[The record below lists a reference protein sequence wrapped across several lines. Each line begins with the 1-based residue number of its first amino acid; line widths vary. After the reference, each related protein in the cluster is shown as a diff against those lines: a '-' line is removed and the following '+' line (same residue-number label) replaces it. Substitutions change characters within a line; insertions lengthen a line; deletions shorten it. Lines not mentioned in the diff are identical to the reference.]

1 MTKEIQQNISGQQ
14 LSDALSE
21 RYLSYA
27 VSTIV
32 ARALP
37 DVRDGLKPVHRRIL
51 YSMLRNKL
59 TPAAAF
65 RKCAKVVGD
74 VLGSF
79 HPHGDTSVYDALVR
93 LAQDFSVRY
102 PLIDGQGNF
111 GNIDGDPQAA
121 YRYTES
127 KMTNASMLIMEGLD
141 EDSVNMTPNFDGTTL
156 EPSVMP
162 GAFPNLLAN
171 GSMGIAVGMATNIP
185 THNVAEI
192 CDALNLMI
200 DRPDA
205 TTTQIMKKL
214 VGPDFPTGGVL
225 IDDFD
230 TIVKN
235 YDTGRGAFRIRAKWD
250 AEDLGRG
257 AYQIV
262 ITEIPYGL
270 EKQKLVEQIAALID
284 AKKLPLVED
293 IWDEST
299 TDIRIVISP
308 KNRNV
313 PAEKVMA
320 HLFAM
325 TALESRFNM
334 NFNVIDSTGAPRVM
348 KIGEVLTEF
357 IAHQK
362 IVLLRRT
369 NWRLAN
375 IARRLEILGGLLVV
389 YLNLDRVIEI
399 IRTEDDAK
407 AVLMKEF
414 SLAEIQVEA
423 ILNTRLRSL
432 RKLEEMEIRKEDA
445 ALREEQKNLQALLA
459 SEEMQN
465 EQLRA
470 WFADIKKQYD
480 KKTALGRRRT
490 IWAAAGEEVAVN
502 PDEFI
507 EKEPLTIILSTLG
520 WIRAAKGHL
529 SLDALDVKFK
539 EGDELWAAFH
549 AQSTD
554 KINLFASGGKMFSI
568 AANTLPGA
576 RGFGESVRMMAD
588 IGADENI
595 VSAFVLDTSAKY
607 LLVAKHGTGFI
618 VSGENCL
625 AQTKNGKQVMNTDAK
640 NPAVLVIPLPRRG
653 AGAGSRGG
661 EGCHNPEPSPSFV
674 LAEQAQQKS
683 RPSEGGE
690 LIAIVGSNDKLL
702 IFPAAEIPEMARG
715 KGVILQKYNAERT
728 YVMDAMFFDERDGFG
743 WTTGRGRTTLDDW
756 SPWVGRRATQGRTI
770 PVGFPRSGKFG
781 R

>member
-1 MTKEIQQNISGQQ
+1 MKEIVENISGQQ
-14 LSDALSE
+14 LSEALGE
-21 RYLSYA
+21 RYLAYA

-59 TPAAAF
+59 TPASAF

-79 HPHGDTSVYDALVR
+79 HPHGDSSVYDALVR

-127 KMTNASMLIMEGLD
+127 KMTNAAMLIMEGLD
-141 EDSVNMTPNFDGTTL
+141 EDSVDMMPNFDGTTP
-156 EPSVMP
+156 EPTVMP

-185 THNVAEI
+185 THNVSEV

-200 DRPDA
+200 DKPDS
-205 TTTQIMKKL
+205 TTTQIMKKMI
-214 VGPDFPTGGVL
+214 GPDFPTGGIL

-235 YDTGRGAFRIRAKWD
+235 YDTGRGAFRIRAKWES
-250 AEDLGRG
+250 EDLGRG

-270 EKQKLVEQIAALID
+270 EKQKLIEQIAALID
-284 AKKLPLVED
+284 AKKLPLVDD
-293 IWDEST
+293 IIDEST
-299 TDIRIVISP
+299 TDIRIVITP
-308 KNRNV
+308 KNRSV

-320 HLFAM
+320 HLFAI
-325 TALESRFNM
+325 TPLESRFNM
-334 NFNVIDSTGAPRVM
+334 NFNVIDSMGAPRVM

-357 IAHQK
+357 LAHQK
-362 IVLLRRT
+362 NVLIRRT
-369 NWRLAN
+369 NWRLGN
-375 IARRLEILGGLLVV
+375 ITRRLEILAGLLVV

-407 AVLMKEF
+407 AVLMQEF
-414 SLAEIQVEA
+414 GLNEVQVEA

-432 RKLEEMEIRKEDA
+432 RKLEEMEIRKEDK

-459 SEEMQN
+459 SDEMQN
-465 EQLRA
+465 DQLKA

-480 KKTALGRRRT
+480 KKTTLGRRRT
-490 IWAAAGEEVAVN
+490 IWAAASEEDVVN

-507 EKEPLTIILSTLG
+507 EKEPLTIILSTMG

-529 SLDALDVKFK
+529 ALDALDAKYK
-539 EGDELWAAFH
+539 EGDELAFAFH

-554 KINLFASGGKMFSI
+554 KINLFVSNGKMFSI
-568 AANTLPGA
+568 AANTLPSA

-595 VSAFVLDTSAKY
+595 VNAFVLDINAKY
-607 LLVAKHGTGFI
+607 LLVAQHGTGFI

-625 AQTKNGKQVMNTDAK
+625 AQTRSGKQVMNADTK
-640 NPAVLVIPLPRRG
+640 NPAVMCVQQND
-653 AGAGSRGG
+653 G
-661 EGCHNPEPSPSFV
+661 EM
-674 LAEQAQQKS
+674 L
-683 RPSEGGE
+683 
-690 LIAIVGSNDKLL
+690 AIVGSNDKLL
-702 IFPAAEIPEMARG
+702 IFPASEIPEMARG

-728 YVMDAMFFDERDGFG
+728 YVMDAIFFTNATGFG

-756 SPWVGRRATQGRTI
+756 SPWTGKRASQGQTI
-770 PVGFPRSGKFG
+770 PVGFPRSGKFNK
-781 R
+781 

>member
-1 MTKEIQQNISGQQ
+1 MKEVNENISGQQ
-14 LSDALSE
+14 LSEALGE
-21 RYLSYA
+21 RYLAYA

-141 EDSVNMTPNFDGTTL
+141 EDSVDMMPNFDGTTP
-156 EPSVMP
+156 EPTVMP

-185 THNVAEI
+185 THNVSEI

-200 DRPDA
+200 DKPDSN
-205 TTTQIMKKL
+205 TTQIMKKL
-214 VGPDFPTGGVL
+214 IGPDFPTGGIL

-235 YDTGRGAFRIRAKWD
+235 YDTGRGAFRIRAKWES
-250 AEDLGRG
+250 EDLGRG
-257 AYQIV
+257 AYQII

-284 AKKLPLVED
+284 AKKLPLVDD
-293 IWDEST
+293 IMDEST
-299 TDIRIVISP
+299 TDIRVVITP
-308 KNRNV
+308 KNRSV

-320 HLFAM
+320 HLFAI
-325 TALESRFNM
+325 TPLESRFNM
-334 NFNVIDSTGAPRVM
+334 NFNVIDSLGAPRVM

-357 IAHQK
+357 LAHQK
-362 IVLLRRT
+362 NVLIRRT
-369 NWRLAN
+369 NWRLGN
-375 IARRLEILGGLLVV
+375 IARRLEILAGLLIV

-399 IRTEDDAK
+399 IRTEDDPK
-407 AVLMKEF
+407 EVLMQEF
-414 SLAEIQVEA
+414 QLNEIQVEA
-423 ILNTRLRSL
+423 ILNTRLRAL

-459 SEEMQN
+459 SDELQN
-465 EQLRA
+465 EQLKA

-480 KKTALGRRRT
+480 KKTTLGRRRT
-490 IWAAAGEEVAVN
+490 VWAAAGEEEVVN

-507 EKEPLTIILSTLG
+507 EKEPLTIILSTMG

-529 SLDALDVKFK
+529 ALDALDAKYK
-539 EGDELWAAFH
+539 EGDELAFAFH

-554 KINLFASGGKMFSI
+554 KINLFVSNGKMFSI
-568 AANTLPGA
+568 PANTLPSA

-588 IGADENI
+588 IGADEEI
-595 VSAFVLDTSAKY
+595 VNAFVLDTNAKY

-625 AQTKNGKQVMNTDAK
+625 AQTRTGKQVMNVDAK
-640 NPAVLVIPLPRRG
+640 NPATMCVQQN
-653 AGAGSRGG
+653 GG
-661 EGCHNPEPSPSFV
+661 EM
-674 LAEQAQQKS
+674 L
-683 RPSEGGE
+683 
-690 LIAIVGSNDKLL
+690 AIVGSNDKLL
-702 IFPAAEIPEMARG
+702 IFPVSEIPEMARG

-728 YVMDAMFFDERDGFG
+728 YVMDAMFFTNAEGFG
-743 WTTGRGRTTLDDW
+743 WTNGRGRTVLDDW
-756 SPWVGRRATQGRTI
+756 TPWVGKRASQGQTI
-770 PVGFPRSGKFG
+770 PVGFPRSGKFNK
-781 R
+781 